1 MLHSAFVMEIRILY
15 FAHVK
20 ALIGIAQSSLA
31 YRPGMTAGDV
41 LAHVVE
47 AHPEV
52 APLQRHLR
60 VAVDGVYVAL
70 DAPVGVGSEVAL
82 IPPVAGGSGM
92 RRVDIVST
100 PLTSDTLEALSRVVM
115 DGGRGALVTFSGVV
129 RDHARGREVTELKY
143 EAYEAMAISELSKV
157 VESVESDYPS
167 VVAAV
172 HHRVGHLV
180 VGATAVQIAVA
191 SAPREQAFE
200 ACKAVIDRLK
210 RDVPIWKYEVGP
222 DGESWVTERP

>member
-1 MLHSAFVMEIRILY
+1 MRLWVSVRGGAD
-15 FAHVK
+15 
-20 ALIGIAQSSLA
+20 
-31 YRPGMTAGDV
+31 TARRRGKRY
-41 LAHVVE
+41 E
-47 AHPEV
+47 A
-52 APLQRHLR
+52 
-60 VAVDGVYVAL
+60 
-70 DAPVGVGSEVAL
+70 
-82 IPPVAGGSGM
+82 
-92 RRVDIVST
+92 VDIVST

-115 DGGRGALVTFSGVV
+115 DDGRGLSRPSRGLC
-129 RDHARGREVTELKY
+129 DHARGREVTELKY

-157 VESVESDYPS
+157 VESVECDYPS

-191 SAPREQAFE
+191 SAHREQAFE